1 MKYCELE
8 EYLFSIKDSKYA
20 DFSKSLSNSDYL
32 VIGVKIPVLRE
43 IIKKHKLDDE
53 LNPEEFVLGKYLEV
67 DFIYFG
73 LSLLRLKTVGEQ
85 LLFLKEKIKLA
96 KSWAVTD
103 TISSFIKKT
112 SFDEFY
118 DFFLFAYKSKH
129 TYLRRM
135 GYILA
140 LKQYKNKEILK
151 VLPLMTLNEEYMVM
165 MAQAWLLSV
174 VAICF
179 EDEVFEY
186 LSNLEDMTLKRKA
199 ISKICDSFRYTMESK
214 NRFKSL
220 RK

>member
-43 IIKKHKLDDE
+43 IIIKHKLDDE

-103 TISSFIKKT
+103 TISNFIKKT

-165 MAQAWLLSV
+165 MAQAWLL
-174 VAICF
+174 ATIAT
-179 EDEVFEY
+179 
-186 LSNLEDMTLKRKA
+186 N
-199 ISKICDSFRYTMESK
+199 
-214 NRFKSL
+214 
-220 RK
+220 